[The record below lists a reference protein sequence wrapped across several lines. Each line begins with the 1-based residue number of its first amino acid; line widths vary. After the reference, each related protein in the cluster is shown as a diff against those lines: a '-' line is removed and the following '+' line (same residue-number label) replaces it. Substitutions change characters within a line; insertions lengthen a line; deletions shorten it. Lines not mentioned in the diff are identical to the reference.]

1 MRAIDASKNAALRL
15 AERGFNPLISPENLW
30 PLQGSV
36 AGWAPP
42 PTLPWPDTCYVPRAG
57 TLDFRGGNFMRA
69 IILGGLL
76 ACLIGYIPAR
86 AEPYPDRPVTIVVPF
101 GKGTTAELIATV
113 VSEAMSRNIGQ
124 KVTVELKPGAGG
136 GIAMEQVEQAS
147 PDGYTLAMITQ
158 GTHVFNLSLY
168 KTLRYDPK
176 KIVPITPIA
185 AVSNVMT
192 VHPSNPANT
201 PLEVAAA
208 AKAAPGQLTYASG
221 GVGTSHHLGGVLFA
235 SIAGV
240 DIKHVPHLVSV
251 DGVKKIVGGEITMGF
266 FNLPTVIEEIKA
278 GKLKPLGVTSPARSP
293 HLPNVPTLDASG
305 LKGYDLVTWFGFG
318 VPSGTPPEI
327 VQRLRDEFARA
338 AADPA
343 VKAKLNEAGLDPIE
357 QMQPAEFARL
367 ITSDLA
373 KWTPI
378 IKAAGASAE

>member
-1 MRAIDASKNAALRL
+1 MR
-15 AERGFNPLISPENLW
+15 
-30 PLQGSV
+30 
-36 AGWAPP
+36 
-42 PTLPWPDTCYVPRAG
+42 T
-57 TLDFRGGNFMRA
+57 

-76 ACLIGYIPAR
+76 ACLLGQAPLA
-86 AEPYPDRPVTIVVPF
+86 AEPYPDRPITIVVPF
-101 GKGTTAELIATV
+101 GKGTTAELIAV
-113 VSEAMSRNIGQ
+113 VVADAMSGNIGQ

-136 GIAMEQVEQAS
+136 GIAMEQVEKAS

-168 KTLRYDPK
+168 KTLRYDPQ

-185 AVSNVMT
+185 AVANVMT

-201 PLEVAAA
+201 PLDVAAA

-251 DGVKKIVGGEITMGF
+251 DGVKKIVSGEITMGF

-278 GKLKPLGVTSPARSP
+278 GKLKPLGVTSPMRSP
-293 HLPNVPTLDASG
+293 HLPSVPTLDASG

-318 VPSGTPPEI
+318 APAGTPPEI

-338 AADPA
+338 AADSA
-343 VKAKLNEAGLDPIE
+343 VKAKLDDAGLDPID

-367 ITSDLA
+367 IASDLV

-378 IKAAGASAE
+378 IKASGASAE

>member
-1 MRAIDASKNAALRL
+1 MRFI
-15 AERGFNPLISPENLW
+15 
-30 PLQGSV
+30 
-36 AGWAPP
+36 
-42 PTLPWPDTCYVPRAG
+42 
-57 TLDFRGGNFMRA
+57 A
-69 IILGGLL
+69 IIGSLL
-76 ACLIGYIPAR
+76 ACLMGNPLR
-86 AEPYPDRPVTIVVPF
+86 AAPYPDRPITIVVPF
-101 GKGTTAELIATV
+101 GKGTTADLIAAV
-113 VSEAMSRNIGQ
+113 VAEVMSKNIGQ

-136 GIAMEQVEQAS
+136 GAAMEQVENAAA
-147 PDGYTLAMITQ
+147 DGTTLAMITQ

-168 KTLRYDPK
+168 RTLRYHPE
-176 KIVPITPIA
+176 KIIPITPIA

-208 AKAAPGQLTYASG
+208 AKAAPSQLTYASG

-240 DIKHVPHLVSV
+240 EIKHVPHLVSV
-251 DGVKKIVGGEITMGF
+251 DGVNRIVSGEITMGF
-266 FNLPTVIEEIKA
+266 VNLPTVIEQIRA
-278 GKLKPLGVTSPARSP
+278 GKLKALGVTSLTRSP
-293 HLPNVPTLDASG
+293 HLPDVPTLDASG

-318 VPSGTPPEI
+318 APAGTPPEI

-343 VKAKLNEAGLDPIE
+343 VKAKLDEAGLDPID

-367 ITSDLA
+367 IASDLA

>member
-1 MRAIDASKNAALRL
+1 MR
-15 AERGFNPLISPENLW
+15 
-30 PLQGSV
+30 
-36 AGWAPP
+36 
-42 PTLPWPDTCYVPRAG
+42 T
-57 TLDFRGGNFMRA
+57 
-69 IILGGLL
+69 IIGGLL
-76 ACLIGYIPAR
+76 ACLIGSAPLQAGS
-86 AEPYPDRPVTIVVPF
+86 YPDRPITIVVPF
-101 GKGTTAELIATV
+101 GKGTTADLVAAV
-113 VSEAMSRNIGQ
+113 VSETMSANIGQ
-124 KVTVELKPGAGG
+124 KVIVELKPGAGG
-136 GIAMEQVEQAS
+136 GIAMEQVQKAA

-168 KTLRYDPK
+168 KTLRYDPR
-176 KIVPITPIA
+176 KIIPITPIA

-251 DGVKKIVGGEITMGF
+251 DGVKKIVNGEITMGF

-278 GKLKPLGVTSPARSP
+278 GKLKALAVTSPARSP
-293 HLPNVPTLDASG
+293 HLPAVPTLDASG

-318 VPSGTPPEI
+318 APEGTPADI
-327 VQRLRDEFARA
+327 VQRLRDEFAKA
-338 AADPA
+338 ASDPA

-357 QMQPAEFARL
+357 QMQPADFDRL
-367 ITSDLA
+367 IATDLA

-378 IKAAGASAE
+378 IKASGASAE